1 MTDQIIRSSRS
12 VSTNIT
18 EAYRK
23 RQYVKHYSSKLTD
36 SDAENSEAATWLMFA
51 LECEYINRENY
62 LELKNQ
68 SEEVGKILFY
78 MLNNP
83 SKFGETI

>member
-1 MTDQIIRSSRS
+1 
-12 VSTNIT
+12 
-18 EAYRK
+18 
-23 RQYVKHYSSKLTD
+23 
-36 SDAENSEAATWLMFA
+36 MFA

-68 SEEVGKILFY
+68 SEEVDKILFY